1 MANQDA
7 AFGLRPIGKV
17 GSNRDAQGNT
27 EYEIA
32 ACAGAIYQNDCV
44 KAAGAGVAIAAATDN
59 GALLGALTGVFFTDT
74 TTSKPTFANNLA
86 ASNAAT
92 DIKGFVTDDPFQ
104 LYEIQSNNSGASAQG
119 DIGLN
124 ADLSVVAGTSPHYVS
139 KTELDDDGSPAI
151 AATTLNLRIMNLS
164 DDPDNSDLT
173 SANVNWK
180 VIITE
185 HFLMTTTGQ

>member
-7 AFGLRPIGKV
+7 PFGLRPIGKV

-32 ACAGAIYQNDCV
+32 ACASAMYQNDCV
-44 KAAGAGVAIAAATDN
+44 KASGAGIAIAAATDN
-59 GALLGALTGVFFTDT
+59 GALLGALTGVFFTDS
-74 TTSKPTFANNLA
+74 TTSKPTFANNLK

-124 ADLSVVAGTSPHYVS
+124 ADLSVVAGASPHYVS

-151 AATTLNLRIMNLS
+151 AATTLNLRIMNVS
-164 DDPDNSDLT
+164 DDPENSDLT
-173 SANVNWK
+173 AANVNWK

>member
-17 GSNRDAQGNT
+17 GSNRDAQGTT

-32 ACAGAIYQNDCV
+32 ASASAIYQNDCV
-44 KAAGAGVAIAAATDN
+44 IASGAGIAIGAATDN
-59 GALLGALTGVFFTDT
+59 GALLGSLQGVFFTDA
-74 TTSKPTFANNLA
+74 TTSKPTFANNLK
-86 ASNAAT
+86 ASNSAT
-92 DIKGFVTDDPFQ
+92 DIKGYVTDDPFQ
-104 LYEIQSNNSGASAQG
+104 IYEIQSNNSGASAQG
-119 DIGLN
+119 DVGLN
-124 ADLSVVAGTSPHYVS
+124 ADLSVVAGAAPHYVS

-151 AATTLNLRIMNLS
+151 AATTLNLRIMNVS
-164 DDPDNSDLT
+164 DDPSNSDLT